1 MKTESGVNDAVKIKA
16 LTHKLMRTY
25 ISAYKQFRYYG
36 RMKVYEYM
44 EGMMTKCDFCT
55 ESNEKGKCY
64 WEYQS
69 SKREHCEKAIDR
81 MSKALGQDS
90 SSKK

>member
-1 MKTESGVNDAVKIKA
+1 
-16 LTHKLMRTY
+16 MRTY
-25 ISAYKQFRYYG
+25 ISAYKQFRYYEW
-36 RMKVYEYM
+36 MKVYGYT

-81 MSKALGQDS
+81 LSKALGQDS
-90 SSKK
+90 SKKQHAW

>member
-1 MKTESGVNDAVKIKA
+1 
-16 LTHKLMRTY
+16 
-25 ISAYKQFRYYG
+25 
-36 RMKVYEYM
+36 
-44 EGMMTKCDFCT
+44 MTKCDFCT

-90 SSKK
+90 SKKKTACLIRRQSKIDTAGAQNAEQKCRQLSLRHI

>member
-1 MKTESGVNDAVKIKA
+1 
-16 LTHKLMRTY
+16 MRTY

-36 RMKVYEYM
+36 RMKVYGYT

-55 ESNEKGKCY
+55 ESNERGKCY

>member
-1 MKTESGVNDAVKIKA
+1 
-16 LTHKLMRTY
+16 
-25 ISAYKQFRYYG
+25 
-36 RMKVYEYM
+36 MKVYGYT